1 VAFGGARYP
10 TAAYSFPGV
19 NEMFKK
25 RCAVKPLSNGVL
37 WVEMDNGACGEFD
50 VKPYMNLE
58 FFSKLK
64 NPAYF
69 QQANSYHNA
78 QSAHFIFCASLL
90 QKED

>member
-1 VAFGGARYP
+1 
-10 TAAYSFPGV
+10 
-19 NEMFKK
+19 
-25 RCAVKPLSNGVL
+25 
-37 WVEMDNGACGEFD
+37 MDNGACGEFD